1 VFLVKITTGDK
12 IVLSAYESNFY
23 KKHVNHTHIRL
34 SLRKY
39 QQNCFMY
46 LQSFTFRENA
56 GQNIEWL
63 IDDVSLGEINLM
75 VGKNSSGKT
84 RTLNALSDL
93 VSMLKGKGTSATGPV
108 SYELL
113 FKNSGSLMKY
123 ELAYDL
129 ETIHMER
136 LYVGEEMVMER
147 AEGGTGIVK
156 YEATPG
162 SMFLEFEI
170 PHDQLACYAKR
181 DRLQHPFIDIIHGWA
196 IGLRRFDFSGDL
208 GKSRYALKSSFEA
221 REVDWTDTT
230 NSLVPAISVAGEEFP
245 ELHEMVLNG
254 MKQIGYDL
262 KDFGIIHFSERFS
275 GSSQDRYAVYTT
287 ETGLEKQVTQRDMS
301 QGMFRAF
308 SVLVQ
313 VNYYILSGN
322 KGFVIID
329 DIGEGLDFSRAKQLV
344 QVLIERAKKSG
355 IQLIMSTNDSFIMNA
370 VDIENWAV
378 IMREGNKISLYNYEN
393 SKEIFEEFK
402 FTGLNNFDFLASEF
416 FRSGFSDE
424 AEEEEQGE

>member
-1 VFLVKITTGDK
+1 
-12 IVLSAYESNFY
+12 
-23 KKHVNHTHIRL
+23 
-34 SLRKY
+34 
-39 QQNCFMY
+39 MY
-46 LQSFTFRENA
+46 LKNFSFRENA

-63 IDDVSLGEINLM
+63 IDNVSLGETNLV

-93 VSMLKGKGTSATGPV
+93 VSMLRGKGTTATGPV

-113 FKNSGSLMKY
+113 FKNGKNLMKY

-129 ETIHMER
+129 ETIRMER
-136 LYVGEEMVMER
+136 LYVGEELVMER
-147 AEGGTGIVK
+147 GEGGTGIVK

-162 SMFLEFEI
+162 SIFLKFEI
-170 PHDQLACYAKR
+170 PHDQLVCYAKR
-181 DRLQHPFIDIIHGWA
+181 DRLQHPFIEIINGWA
-196 IGLRRFDFSGDL
+196 ISLRRFNFSGDL
-208 GKSRYALKSSFEA
+208 GKSRYALKSSFESK
-221 REVDWTDTT
+221 EIDWANTT
-230 NSLVPAISVAGEEFP
+230 SSLVPAITVAVEEYPQFH
-245 ELHEMVLNG
+245 ELVLGDMQN
-254 MKQIGYDL
+254 IGYDL
-262 KDFGIIHFSERFS
+262 EDFGVIHFSERYGES
-275 GSSQDRYAVYTT
+275 NQDRYAVFTT
-287 ETGLEKQVTQRDMS
+287 EKGLEKQVTQRDMS

-313 VNYYILSGN
+313 VNYYILSDQ

-344 QVLIERAKKSG
+344 QVLIAKAKESK

-370 VDIENWAV
+370 VEIENWAV
-378 IMREGNKISLYNYEN
+378 IVREGHKISLYNYEN

-416 FRSGFSDE
+416 FKSGFSDE
-424 AEEEEQGE
+424 AEEEELGE

>member
-1 VFLVKITTGDK
+1 
-12 IVLSAYESNFY
+12 
-23 KKHVNHTHIRL
+23 
-34 SLRKY
+34 
-39 QQNCFMY
+39 MY

-63 IDDVSLGEINLM
+63 IDNVSLGEINLM

-93 VSMLKGKGTSATGPV
+93 VSMLRGRGTTASGPV

-113 FKNSGSLMKY
+113 FRNSENLMKY
-123 ELAYDL
+123 ELEYDL
-129 ETIHMER
+129 ETIKMER
-136 LYVGEEMVMER
+136 LYVGDELVLER
-147 AEGGTGIVK
+147 GEGGNGIIK
-156 YEATPG
+156 YESTPG
-162 SMFLEFEI
+162 AIFLEFEI

-181 DRLQHPFIDIIHGWA
+181 DRLQHPFIEIIHGWA
-196 IGLRRFDFSGDL
+196 ISLRRFDFSSDL
-208 GKSRYALKSSFEA
+208 GKTRYALKSSFETK
-221 REVDWTDTT
+221 EMDWSETT
-230 NSLVPAISVAGEEFP
+230 NSLVPVITVAGEEYPQFK
-245 ELHEMVLNG
+245 ELIIKDMQE
-254 MKQIGYDL
+254 IGYEL
-262 KDFGIIHFSERFS
+262 EEFGIVHFSERFS
-275 GSSQDRYAVYTT
+275 NISQDRYAVYTT

-313 VNYYILSGN
+313 VNYYILCGN

-329 DIGEGLDFSRAKQLV
+329 DIGEGLDFTRAKQLV
-344 QVLIERAKKSG
+344 QVLIEKAKTSG

-378 IMREGNKISLYNYEN
+378 IMREGHKISLYNYEN

-402 FTGLNNFDFLASEF
+402 YTGLNNFDFYASEF

-424 AEEEEQGE
+424 EKEEEQGE

>member
-1 VFLVKITTGDK
+1 
-12 IVLSAYESNFY
+12 
-23 KKHVNHTHIRL
+23 
-34 SLRKY
+34 
-39 QQNCFMY
+39 MY
-46 LQSFTFRENA
+46 LKNFSFRENA

-63 IDDVSLGEINLM
+63 IDNVSLGETNLV

-93 VSMLKGKGTSATGPV
+93 VSMLRGKGTTATGPV

-113 FKNSGSLMKY
+113 FKNGKNLMKY

-129 ETIHMER
+129 ETIRMER
-136 LYVGEEMVMER
+136 LYVGEELVMER
-147 AEGGTGIVK
+147 GEGGTGIVK

-162 SMFLEFEI
+162 SIFLKFEI
-170 PHDQLACYAKR
+170 PHDQLVCYAKR
-181 DRLQHPFIDIIHGWA
+181 DRLQHPFIEIINGWA
-196 IGLRRFDFSGDL
+196 ISLRRFNFSGDL
-208 GKSRYALKSSFEA
+208 GKSRYALKSSFESK
-221 REVDWTDTT
+221 EIDWANTT
-230 NSLVPAISVAGEEFP
+230 SSLVPAITVAVEEYPQFH
-245 ELHEMVLNG
+245 ELVLGDMQN
-254 MKQIGYDL
+254 IGYDL
-262 KDFGIIHFSERFS
+262 EDFGVIHFSERYGES
-275 GSSQDRYAVYTT
+275 NQDRYAVFTT
-287 ETGLEKQVTQRDMS
+287 EKGLEKQVTQRDMS

-313 VNYYILSGN
+313 VNYYILSDQ

-344 QVLIERAKKSG
+344 QVLIAKAKESK

-378 IMREGNKISLYNYEN
+378 IMREGHKISLYNYEN

-416 FRSGFSDE
+416 FKSGFSDE
-424 AEEEEQGE
+424 AEEEELGE

>member
-1 VFLVKITTGDK
+1 M
-12 IVLSAYESNFY
+12 Y
-23 KKHVNHTHIRL
+23 
-34 SLRKY
+34 LRK
-39 QQNCFMY
+39 F
-46 LQSFTFRENA
+46 SFRENA

-63 IDDVSLGEINLM
+63 INNVSLGEINLM

-93 VSMLKGKGTSATGPV
+93 VSMLMGNGTSATGPV

-113 FKNSGSLMKY
+113 FKNSGELMKY
-123 ELAYDL
+123 ELSYDL
-129 ETIHMER
+129 ETIHKEK
-136 LYVGEEMVMER
+136 LFVGEELVLDR
-147 AEGGTGIVK
+147 GEGGTGRVK

-162 SMFLEFEI
+162 SIFLDFEI

-181 DRLQHPFIDIIHGWA
+181 DRLQHPFIEIIHGWA
-196 IGLRRFDFSGDL
+196 ISLRRFNFSGDL
-208 GKSRYALKSSFEA
+208 GKSRYALKSSFESK
-221 REVDWTDTT
+221 EVDWTDTT
-230 NSLVPAISVAGEEFP
+230 ASLVPAITVAEEEYKQFR
-245 ELHEMVLNG
+245 EQVLKDMRKIAYN
-254 MKQIGYDL
+254 L
-262 KDFGIIHFSERFS
+262 VDFGIIHFSERFGGS
-275 GSSQDRYAVYTT
+275 GQDRYAVYTT

-308 SVLVQ
+308 SVIVQ
-313 VNYYILSGN
+313 VNYYILCGH

-344 QVLIERAKKSG
+344 QLLIAKARKAN

-378 IMREGNKISLYNYEN
+378 IMREGHKISLYNYEN

-402 FTGLNNFDFLASEF
+402 FTGLNNFDFYASEF

-424 AEEEEQGE
+424 DLDEDPENAQEEEQGE

>member
-1 VFLVKITTGDK
+1 
-12 IVLSAYESNFY
+12 
-23 KKHVNHTHIRL
+23 
-34 SLRKY
+34 
-39 QQNCFMY
+39 MY

-63 IDDVSLGEINLM
+63 IDNVRLGEINLM

-93 VSMLKGKGTSATGPV
+93 VSMLRGKGTSASGPV

-113 FKNSGSLMKY
+113 FRNSENLMKY
-123 ELAYDL
+123 ELEYDL
-129 ETIHMER
+129 ETIKMER
-136 LYVGEEMVMER
+136 LYVGDELVLER
-147 AEGGTGIVK
+147 GEGGNGIIK
-156 YEATPG
+156 YESTPG
-162 SMFLEFEI
+162 TIFLEFEI

-181 DRLQHPFIDIIHGWA
+181 DRLQHPFIEIIHGWA
-196 IGLRRFDFSGDL
+196 ISLRRFDFSGDL
-208 GKSRYALKSSFEA
+208 GKTRYALKSSFDTKEM
-221 REVDWTDTT
+221 DWSETT
-230 NSLVPAISVAGEEFP
+230 NSLVPVIAVAVEEYPQFR
-245 ELHEMVLNG
+245 ELILKEMR
-254 MKQIGYDL
+254 QIGYEL
-262 KDFGIIHFSERFS
+262 EDFGIVHFSERFS
-275 GSSQDRYAVYTT
+275 NISQDRYAVYTT

-313 VNYYILSGN
+313 VNYYILCGH

-329 DIGEGLDFSRAKQLV
+329 DIGEGLDFTRAKQLV
-344 QVLIERAKKSG
+344 QVLIAKAEASG

-378 IMREGNKISLYNYEN
+378 IMREGHKISLYNYEN

-402 FTGLNNFDFLASEF
+402 FTGLNNFDFYASEF

-424 AEEEEQGE
+424 EKEEEQGE

>member
-1 VFLVKITTGDK
+1 
-12 IVLSAYESNFY
+12 
-23 KKHVNHTHIRL
+23 
-34 SLRKY
+34 
-39 QQNCFMY
+39 MY
-46 LQSFTFRENA
+46 LKNFSFRENA
-56 GQNIEWL
+56 GQNIEWI
-63 IDDVSLGEINLM
+63 IDHVSLGEINLM

-93 VSMLKGKGTSATGPV
+93 VSMLMGKGTSASGPV

-129 ETIHMER
+129 ETIHMEK
-136 LYVGEEMVMER
+136 LYVGDELVMER
-147 AEGGTGIVK
+147 AEGGRGAIK

-162 SMFLEFEI
+162 SMFLDFEI
-170 PHDQLACYAKR
+170 PHSQLACYAKR
-181 DRLQHPFIDIIHGWA
+181 DRLQHPFIEIIHGWA
-196 IGLRRFDFSGDL
+196 IGLRRFNFSGDL
-208 GKSRYALKSSFEA
+208 GKSRYALKSSVEA

-230 NSLVPAISVAGEEFP
+230 NSLVPAITVAEEKYSNFH
-245 ELHEMVLNG
+245 ELVLQD
-254 MKQIGYDL
+254 MRKIGYDL
-262 KDFGIIHFSERFS
+262 EDFGVIQFSEGFS
-275 GSSQDRYAVYTT
+275 RSSQDRYAVFTT
-287 ETGLEKQVTQRDMS
+287 EKGLEKQVTQRDMS

-313 VNYYILSGN
+313 LNYYILCGN

-329 DIGEGLDFSRAKQLV
+329 DIGEGLDFARAKHLV
-344 QVLIERAKKSG
+344 QLLISKGRKAN

-378 IMREGNKISLYNYEN
+378 IMREGHKISLFNYDN

-402 FTGLNNFDFLASEF
+402 FTGLNNFDFYASEF

-424 AEEEEQGE
+424 DPDEESDQDQGNVQDEGQEE

>member
-1 VFLVKITTGDK
+1 
-12 IVLSAYESNFY
+12 
-23 KKHVNHTHIRL
+23 
-34 SLRKY
+34 
-39 QQNCFMY
+39 MY

-63 IDDVSLGEINLM
+63 IDNVSLGEINLV

-93 VSMLKGKGTSATGPV
+93 VSMLKGNGTSASGPV

-113 FKNSGSLMKY
+113 FRNSKNLMRY
-123 ELAYDL
+123 ELEYDL
-129 ETIHMER
+129 ETIKMER
-136 LYVGEEMVMER
+136 LFVGEELVLER
-147 AEGGTGIVK
+147 GEGGNGIVK

-162 SMFLEFEI
+162 SIFLEFEI
-170 PHDQLACYAKR
+170 PHDHLACYAKR
-181 DRLQHPFIDIIHGWA
+181 DRLQHPFIEIIHGWA
-196 IGLRRFDFSGDL
+196 ISLRRFDFSGDM
-208 GKSRYALKSSFEA
+208 GKSRYAMKSSFEA
-221 REVDWTDTT
+221 KEIDWSETT
-230 NSLVPAISVAGEEFP
+230 NSLVPLINVAEVEYPLFRD
-245 ELHEMVLNG
+245 LILKDMH
-254 MKQIGYDL
+254 KIGYEL
-262 KDFGIIHFSERFS
+262 EDFGIMHSSERY
-275 GSSQDRYAVYTT
+275 GSTSQDRFAVYTT
-287 ETGLEKQVTQRDMS
+287 EKGLEKQVTQRDMS

-313 VNYYILSGN
+313 VNYYILCGK

-329 DIGEGLDFSRAKQLV
+329 DIGEGLDFNRAKQLV
-344 QVLIERAKKSG
+344 QLLIAKGKESG

-378 IMREGNKISLYNYEN
+378 IMREGHKISLYNYAN

-402 FTGLNNFDFLASEF
+402 FTGLNNFDFYASEF

-424 AEEEEQGE
+424 EENGPENEEDQGE